1 MNLLSLELLKGLL
14 PENKLPNKKEIVGMF
29 GGGFKP
35 PTVGHLEVVKRALS
49 ENPQMDK
56 MIVLVGSGVR
66 DSISQE
72 ESVAIWNIYKKYL
85 GSKVEIIPS
94 SPGKAPI
101 GDIYSYARKN
111 PNQDVYWFVGAR
123 EGNEDDFQDIE
134 KRTRSLRK
142 LVYQNVTV
150 KPIVTAG
157 AVSGT
162 KARQALLAGDK
173 EGFIQF
179 LPDIPEVDQIW
190 DMLKDVVAEEKTNP
204 LDKYDREELKKGIEV
219 EKEHTDNPK
228 IALKIA
234 LDHLD
239 EDPKYYSKLATL
251 GLEERITFK
260 PEFTKDE
267 VEFIEDEADDKM
279 QPEIDIDLSS
289 NHFFDRLNDPR
300 NYPDIEPYEI
310 EDFFDK
316 LANKKDK
323 FIQFLTKYK
332 SLVAKD
338 NQTDINIP
346 FMKRA
351 NRAIA
356 KTIMRK
362 RDFKTHKSSPIFPL
376 QEIKPTEDN
385 YTGSYDS
392 ETRTYSRYIVN
403 QLKDNWGTYYEEEI
417 IGSLKDIKYNL
428 EFKLNPIKSGELGY
442 PPYLVDAA
450 GGKDGIELVINYE
463 PSSLIKFLNDLIAEL
478 KETLRHEL
486 EHVGQEHFEKG
497 VKIGNVK
504 NDAELELPKYLT
516 LDYEI
521 PAFIRGLNK
530 RAKTKNITLGQA
542 IDEFFLERSEEI
554 SPAGEA
560 YVRRKWAEWIRKNL
574 PKTPLEETDPKKGT
588 GKKPKGSGRR
598 LYTDEDPSDTVGI
611 KFKTK
616 EDIVDTLNKTSF
628 KNKSHARQSQIIN
641 LIHQRVRAAYGKAKD
656 PDVKSRLK
664 RGLDY
669 ITNRKEASKEKTKR
683 LQAQKEHLNEN
694 FEGGLQPYIDSLTDY
709 MSSNGLT
716 LKPHPSVEFIDNDQ
730 ENAANIFGR
739 TAYYMPSEQK
749 IVLYILDRHP
759 KDILRSYAHELIH
772 HHQNLNGTL
781 ENFQT
786 TNTNEDGD
794 LDRIEREAYENGNIL
809 FRNWE
814 DSIKNG
820 N

>member
-14 PENKLPNKKEIVGMF
+14 PENELPNKKEIVGMF

-72 ESVAIWNIYKKYL
+72 ESVDIWNIYKKYL

-111 PNQDVYWFVGAR
+111 PNQDVYWFIGAR

-190 DMLKDVVAEEKTNP
+190 DMLKDVVAEEKTSP

-239 EDPKYYSKLATL
+239 EDPKYYTKLATL
-251 GLEERITFK
+251 GLEERISFK

-267 VEFIEDEADDKM
+267 VEFIEDEADNKM

-316 LANKKDK
+316 LADKKDE
-323 FIQFLTKYK
+323 FIEFLRKYK
-332 SLVAKD
+332 ELVAKD
-338 NQTDINIP
+338 NETNINIP
-346 FMKRA
+346 FMKIA
-351 NRAIA
+351 NKAIA

-362 RDFKTHKSSPIFPL
+362 KNFLSSTPILPL
-376 QEIKPTEDN
+376 QEFTLDSKY

-392 ETRTYSRYIVN
+392 ETLKYSRYIVD
-403 QLKDNWGTYYEEEI
+403 QLKNNLGTYYEEEI
-417 IGSLKDIKYNL
+417 EGDLKNVKYTL
-428 EFKLNPIKSGELGY
+428 EFKLNPLESGDLGY

-463 PSSLIKFLNDLIAEL
+463 TPSFFEYINDLTAEL

-504 NDAELELPKYLT
+504 NAAKLKLPKYLT

-542 IDEFFLERSEEI
+542 IDEFFLERSEEL
-554 SPAGEA
+554 SYAEEA
-560 YVRRKWAEWIRKNL
+560 YVRSKWEEWIKKNL
-574 PKTPLEETDPKKGT
+574 PKT
-588 GKKPKGSGRR
+588 R
-598 LYTDEDPSDTVGI
+598 
-611 KFKTK
+611 
-616 EDIVDTLNKTSF
+616 
-628 KNKSHARQSQIIN
+628 
-641 LIHQRVRAAYGKAKD
+641 
-656 PDVKSRLK
+656 
-664 RGLDY
+664 
-669 ITNRKEASKEKTKR
+669 
-683 LQAQKEHLNEN
+683 LNEN
-694 FEGGLQPYIDSLTDY
+694 YEDNIQSYIDSLTDY
-709 MSSNGLT
+709 MGSNGLT
-716 LKPHPSVEFIDNDQ
+716 LKPHPSVEFIEDDK
-730 ENAANIFGR
+730 ENAVNIFGK
-739 TAYYMPSEQK
+739 TAYYMPSEMK
-749 IVLYILDRHP
+749 IVLYTLGRHP
-759 KDILRSYAHELIH
+759 KDILRSYAHELVH
-772 HHQNLNGTL
+772 HHQNLNNTL
-781 ENFQT
+781 EPFQT
-786 TNTNEDGD
+786 QNTNEDGD
-794 LDRIEREAYENGNIL
+794 LERIEREAYENGNIL

-814 DSIKNG
+814 DKLKNE

>member
-14 PENKLPNKKEIVGMF
+14 PENELPNKKEIVGMF

-72 ESVAIWNIYKKYL
+72 ESVDIWNIYKKYL

-111 PNQDVYWFVGAR
+111 PNQDVYWFIGAR

-190 DMLKDVVAEEKTNP
+190 DMLKDVVAEEKTSP
-204 LDKYDREELKKGIEV
+204 LDKYDRKELKKGIEV

-239 EDPKYYSKLATL
+239 EDPKYYTKLATL
-251 GLEERITFK
+251 GLEERISFK

-267 VEFIEDEADDKM
+267 VEFIEDEADNKM

-316 LANKKDK
+316 LADKKDE
-323 FIQFLTKYK
+323 FIEFLRKYK
-332 SLVAKD
+332 ELVAKD
-338 NQTDINIP
+338 NETNINIP
-346 FMKRA
+346 FMKIA
-351 NRAIA
+351 NKAIA

-362 RDFKTHKSSPIFPL
+362 KNFLSSTPILPL
-376 QEIKPTEDN
+376 QEFTLDSKY

-392 ETRTYSRYIVN
+392 ETLKYSRYIVD
-403 QLKDNWGTYYEEEI
+403 QLKNNLGTYYEEEI
-417 IGSLKDIKYNL
+417 EGDLKNVKYTL
-428 EFKLNPIKSGELGY
+428 EFKLNPLESGDLGY

-450 GGKDGIELVINYE
+450 GGEDGIELVINYE
-463 PSSLIKFLNDLIAEL
+463 TPSFFEYLNDLTAEL

-497 VKIGNVK
+497 VKIRNIK
-504 NDAELELPKYLT
+504 NAAKLKLPKYLT

-542 IDEFFLERSEEI
+542 IDEFFLERSEEL
-554 SPAGEA
+554 SYAEEA
-560 YVRRKWAEWIRKNL
+560 YVRSKWEEWIKKNL
-574 PKTPLEETDPKKGT
+574 PKT
-588 GKKPKGSGRR
+588 R
-598 LYTDEDPSDTVGI
+598 
-611 KFKTK
+611 
-616 EDIVDTLNKTSF
+616 
-628 KNKSHARQSQIIN
+628 
-641 LIHQRVRAAYGKAKD
+641 
-656 PDVKSRLK
+656 
-664 RGLDY
+664 
-669 ITNRKEASKEKTKR
+669 
-683 LQAQKEHLNEN
+683 LNEN
-694 FEGGLQPYIDSLTDY
+694 YEDNIQSYIDSLTDY
-709 MSSNGLT
+709 MGSNGLT
-716 LKPHPSVEFIDNDQ
+716 LKPHPSVEFIEDDK
-730 ENAANIFGR
+730 ENAVNIFGK
-739 TAYYMPSEQK
+739 TAYYMPSEMK
-749 IVLYILDRHP
+749 IVLYTLGRHP
-759 KDILRSYAHELIH
+759 KDILRSYAHELVH
-772 HHQNLNGTL
+772 HHQNLNNTL
-781 ENFQT
+781 EPFQT
-786 TNTNEDGD
+786 QNTNEDGD
-794 LDRIEREAYENGNIL
+794 LERIEREAYENGNIL

-814 DSIKNG
+814 DKLKNE

>member
-14 PENKLPNKKEIVGMF
+14 PENELPNKKEIIGMF

-35 PTVGHLEVVKRALS
+35 PTIGHLEVVKRALS

-72 ESVAIWNIYKKYL
+72 ESVAIWDIYKKYL

-111 PNQDVYWFVGAR
+111 PNQDVYWFIGAR

-190 DMLKDVVAEEKTNP
+190 DMLKDVVAEEKTSP
-204 LDKYDREELKKGIEV
+204 LNKYDREELKKGIEI

-239 EDPKYYSKLATL
+239 EDPKYYTKLATL

-267 VEFIEDEADDKM
+267 VEFIEDEADSEM

-300 NYPDIEPYEI
+300 NYPDIEPYEV
-310 EDFFDK
+310 ENFFDK
-316 LANKKDK
+316 LADKKDEFIK
-323 FIQFLTKYK
+323 FLQKYK
-332 SLVAKD
+332 EVVAKD
-338 NQTDINIP
+338 RETNINIP
-346 FMKRA
+346 FMKIA
-351 NRAIA
+351 NKAIA

-362 RDFKTHKSSPIFPL
+362 KNFLSSTPILPL
-376 QEIKPTEDN
+376 QEGRYDQEVLGQARYLINLFKTNFGEEIEGETEGYLKGGDPIWDKKVGANYMIKYKFIPDENLAVD
-385 YTGSYDS
+385 GMPFIVDAEADRKELIISVSYDPNAFPAS
-392 ETRTYSRYIVN
+392 Y
-403 QLKDNWGTYYEEEI
+403 
-417 IGSLKDIKYNL
+417 
-428 EFKLNPIKSGELGY
+428 
-442 PPYLVDAA
+442 
-450 GGKDGIELVINYE
+450 
-463 PSSLIKFLNDLIAEL
+463 NDLIAEL
-478 KETLRHEL
+478 KDALRHEL
-486 EHVGQEHFEKG
+486 EHVGQYQLAKSVNPKSSPEKYTYFQYFTF
-497 VKIGNVK
+497 NF
-504 NDAELELPKYLT
+504 
-516 LDYEI
+516 EI
-521 PAFIRGLNK
+521 PAFVRGLYK
-530 RAKTKNITLGQA
+530 KAKTKKITFTRAMNDFLGY
-542 IDEFFLERSEEI
+542 FEEDL
-554 SPAGEA
+554 SN
-560 YVRRKWAEWIRKNL
+560 KQMAEVKKIWTNYAKKNL
-574 PKTPLEETDPKKGT
+574 PSVQLDEADPKKGT

-656 PDVKSRLK
+656 PDTKARLK

-669 ITNRKEASKEKTKR
+669 IEGRKETSKKKTQR
-683 LQAQKEHLNEN
+683 LKDKKNESILNEN
-694 FEGGLQPYIDSLTDY
+694 YEGNIQSYIDSLTDY
-709 MSSNGLT
+709 MDSNGLT
-716 LKPHPSVEFIDNDQ
+716 LKPYPSVEFVDDDK
-730 ENAANIFGR
+730 ENAVNIFGK
-739 TAYYMPSEQK
+739 TAYYMPSEMK
-749 IVLYILDRHP
+749 IVLYTLGRHP
-759 KDILRSYAHELIH
+759 KDILRSYAHELVH
-772 HHQNLNGTL
+772 HHQNLNNTL
-781 ENFQT
+781 EPFQT
-786 TNTNEDGD
+786 QNTNEDGD
-794 LDRIEREAYENGNIL
+794 LERIEREAYENGNIL

-814 DSIKNG
+814 DKLKNG

>member
-14 PENKLPNKKEIVGMF
+14 PENELPNKKEIVGMF

-72 ESVAIWNIYKKYL
+72 ESVDIWNIYKKYL

-111 PNQDVYWFVGAR
+111 PNQDVYWFIGAR

-190 DMLKDVVAEEKTNP
+190 DMLKDVVAEEKTSP

-239 EDPKYYSKLATL
+239 EDPKYYTKLATL
-251 GLEERITFK
+251 GLEERISFK

-267 VEFIEDEADDKM
+267 VEFIEDEADNKM

-316 LANKKDK
+316 LADKKDE
-323 FIQFLTKYK
+323 FIEFLRKYK
-332 SLVAKD
+332 ELVAKD
-338 NQTDINIP
+338 NETNINIP
-346 FMKRA
+346 FMKIA
-351 NRAIA
+351 NKAIA

-362 RDFKTHKSSPIFPL
+362 KNFLSSTPILPL
-376 QEIKPTEDN
+376 QEFTLDSKY

-392 ETRTYSRYIVN
+392 ETLKYSRYIVD
-403 QLKDNWGTYYEEEI
+403 QLKNNLGTYYEEEI
-417 IGSLKDIKYNL
+417 EGDLKNVKYTL
-428 EFKLNPIKSGELGY
+428 EFKLNPLESGDLGY

-463 PSSLIKFLNDLIAEL
+463 TPSFFEYINDLTAEL

-497 VKIGNVK
+497 VKIRNIK
-504 NDAELELPKYLT
+504 NAAKLKLPKYLT

-542 IDEFFLERSEEI
+542 IDEFFLERSEEL
-554 SPAGEA
+554 SYAEEA
-560 YVRRKWAEWIRKNL
+560 YVRSKWEEWIKKNL
-574 PKTPLEETDPKKGT
+574 PKT
-588 GKKPKGSGRR
+588 R
-598 LYTDEDPSDTVGI
+598 
-611 KFKTK
+611 
-616 EDIVDTLNKTSF
+616 
-628 KNKSHARQSQIIN
+628 
-641 LIHQRVRAAYGKAKD
+641 
-656 PDVKSRLK
+656 
-664 RGLDY
+664 
-669 ITNRKEASKEKTKR
+669 
-683 LQAQKEHLNEN
+683 LNEN
-694 FEGGLQPYIDSLTDY
+694 YEDNIQSYIDSLTDY
-709 MSSNGLT
+709 MGSNGLT
-716 LKPHPSVEFIDNDQ
+716 LKPHPSVEFIEDDK
-730 ENAANIFGR
+730 ENAVNIFGK
-739 TAYYMPSEQK
+739 TAYYMPSEMK
-749 IVLYILDRHP
+749 IVLYTLGRHP
-759 KDILRSYAHELIH
+759 KDILRSYAHELVH
-772 HHQNLNGTL
+772 HHQNLNNTL
-781 ENFQT
+781 EPFQT
-786 TNTNEDGD
+786 QNTNEDGD
-794 LDRIEREAYENGNIL
+794 LERIEREAYENGNIL

-814 DSIKNG
+814 DKLKNE

>member
-1 MNLLSLELLKGLL
+1 MNLLSIELLKGLL
-14 PENKLPNKKEIVGMF
+14 EEDQLPRKKEVIGMF

-35 PTVGHLEVVKRALS
+35 PTVGHLEVVKRALD
-49 ENPQMDK
+49 ENPELDR
-56 MIVLVGSGVR
+56 MIIIVGSGVR

-72 ESVAIWNIYKKYL
+72 ESLAIWNFYKKYL
-85 GSKVEIIPS
+85 PKKVEVIPA
-94 SPGKAPI
+94 PKGKAPI
-101 GDIYSYARKN
+101 RAVYSYAKDNPDKN
-111 PNQDVYWFVGAR
+111 IYWFIGAR
-123 EGNEDDFQDIE
+123 EGNEDDSLDIL
-134 KRTRSLRK
+134 KRTQSLQSGN
-142 LVYQNVTV
+142 YPNVKV
-150 KPIVTAG
+150 KVITTG
-157 AVSGT
+157 GSVSGT

-179 LPDIPEVDQIW
+179 LPNIPEVDQIW
-190 DMLKDVVAEEKTNP
+190 DMLSDVVAEEKTNP

-239 EDPKYYSKLATL
+239 EDPKYYTKLATL
-251 GLEERITFK
+251 GLEERISFK

-267 VEFIEDEADDKM
+267 VEFIEDEADSEM
-279 QPEIDIDLSS
+279 QPEINIDLSS

-300 NYPDIEPYEI
+300 NYPDIEPYEV

-316 LANKKDK
+316 LADKKDE
-323 FIQFLTKYK
+323 FIEFLKKYK
-332 SLVAKD
+332 EVVAKD
-338 NQTDINIP
+338 RETNINIP
-346 FMKRA
+346 FMKIA

-362 RDFKTHKSSPIFPL
+362 KNFLSSTPILPLEEGGRYDQEVLNQSRYLINLFKADFGEEVEG
-376 QEIKPTEDN
+376 EIEGYLKGGDKPEDEELGAN
-385 YTGSYDS
+385 YT
-392 ETRTYSRYIVN
+392 
-403 QLKDNWGTYYEEEI
+403 
-417 IGSLKDIKYNL
+417 IKYL
-428 EFKLNPIKSGELGY
+428 F
-442 PPYLVDAA
+442 
-450 GGKDGIELVINYE
+450 E
-463 PSSLIKFLNDLIAEL
+463 PDEDLIFDSGLPFVIDAEADR
-478 KETLRHEL
+478 KELIVTASYSPSAFPEAYNDFIADMKNSLRHEL
-486 EHVGQEHFEKG
+486 EHVGQYQLSKAENPSKGPKKYTYFQYFTFDFE
-497 VKIGNVK
+497 V
-504 NDAELELPKYLT
+504 
-516 LDYEI
+516 
-521 PAFIRGLNK
+521 PAFVRGLNK
-530 RAKTKNITLGQA
+530 LARTKKITFTQAMNDYLDNFVEDLSDEQMAEVKRIWTDYAKKNVPGLKLQ
-542 IDEFFLERSEEI
+542 
-554 SPAGEA
+554 EA
-560 YVRRKWAEWIRKNL
+560 
-574 PKTPLEETDPKKGT
+574 DPKKGT

-656 PDVKSRLK
+656 SDTKSRLK

-669 ITNRKEASKEKTKR
+669 ITDRKEASKEKTKR

-709 MSSNGLT
+709 MGSNGLT
-716 LKPHPSVEFIDNDQ
+716 LKPHPSIEFIDDDR

-772 HHQNLNGTL
+772 HHQNLNNTL
-781 ENFQT
+781 EPFQT
-786 TNTNEDGD
+786 TNTNEDD
-794 LDRIEREAYENGNIL
+794 ALDRIEREAYENGNIL

-814 DSIKNG
+814 DSIKNE

>member
-14 PENKLPNKKEIVGMF
+14 PENELPNKKEIVGMF

-66 DSISQE
+66 DSINQE

-85 GSKVEIIPS
+85 GSKVEIIASP
-94 SPGKAPI
+94 PGKAPI
-101 GDIYSYARKN
+101 GDIYSYAKKN
-111 PNQDVYWFVGAR
+111 PNQDVYWFIGAR

-150 KPIVTAG
+150 KPIVTTG

-190 DMLKDVVAEEKTNP
+190 DMLKDVVAEEKTSP

-239 EDPKYYSKLATL
+239 EDPKYYTKLATL
-251 GLEERITFK
+251 GLEERISFK

-267 VEFIEDEADDKM
+267 VEFIEDEADNKM

-316 LANKKDK
+316 LADKKEE
-323 FIQFLTKYK
+323 FIEFLKKYK
-332 SLVAKD
+332 ELVAKD
-338 NQTDINIP
+338 NETNINIP
-346 FMKRA
+346 FMKIA
-351 NRAIA
+351 NKAIA

-362 RDFKTHKSSPIFPL
+362 KNFLSSTPILPL
-376 QEIKPTEDN
+376 QEYTLDSKY

-392 ETRTYSRYIVN
+392 ETLKYSRYVIN
-403 QLKDNWGTYYEEEI
+403 QLKDNLGTYYEEEI
-417 IGSLKDIKYNL
+417 EGDLKNVKYTL
-428 EFKLNPIKSGELGY
+428 EFKLNPLESGDLGSS
-442 PPYLVDAA
+442 PYLVDAA

-463 PSSLIKFLNDLIAEL
+463 TPSFFEYLNDLTAEL

-504 NDAELELPKYLT
+504 NDAKLELPKYLT
-516 LDYEI
+516 LDYET

-542 IDEFFLERSEEI
+542 IDEFFLERSEEL
-554 SPAGEA
+554 SYAEEA
-560 YVRRKWAEWIRKNL
+560 YVRSKWEEWIKKNL
-574 PKTPLEETDPKKGT
+574 PKT
-588 GKKPKGSGRR
+588 R
-598 LYTDEDPSDTVGI
+598 
-611 KFKTK
+611 
-616 EDIVDTLNKTSF
+616 
-628 KNKSHARQSQIIN
+628 
-641 LIHQRVRAAYGKAKD
+641 
-656 PDVKSRLK
+656 
-664 RGLDY
+664 
-669 ITNRKEASKEKTKR
+669 
-683 LQAQKEHLNEN
+683 LNEN
-694 FEGGLQPYIDSLTDY
+694 YEDNIQSYIDSLTDY
-709 MSSNGLT
+709 MGSNGLT
-716 LKPHPSVEFIDNDQ
+716 LKPHPSVEFIEDDK
-730 ENAANIFGR
+730 ENAVNIFGK
-739 TAYYMPSEQK
+739 TAYYMPSEMK
-749 IVLYILDRHP
+749 IVLYTLGRHP
-759 KDILRSYAHELIH
+759 KDILRSYAHELVH
-772 HHQNLNGTL
+772 HHQNLNNTL
-781 ENFQT
+781 EPFQT
-786 TNTNEDGD
+786 QNTNENGD
-794 LDRIEREAYENGNIL
+794 LERIEREAYENGNIL

-814 DSIKNG
+814 DKLKNE